1 MKIKI
6 CLLLSV
12 LAVLTIVHLV
22 NNRKSA
28 SLDSLTFEN
37 IDAMASGEIIIGPF
51 CRQTATVPCVGYEN
65 GLFLVG
71 VRQYF

>member
-6 CLLLSV
+6 CSLLL
-12 LAVLTIVHLV
+12 VLTVLTTLCLV
-22 NNRKSA
+22 NNRKNT
-28 SLDSLTFEN
+28 LLESLTLEN
-37 IDAMASGEIIIGPF
+37 VDAMASGEIIIGPF
-51 CRQTATVPCVGYEN
+51 CRQTAYVPCVLYEN